1 MAACD
6 VEGGAGQQPGRIQ
19 NRQGRGIG
27 RHQERDLG
35 AYQAHRITA
44 PCRQPVDDAGVLLAR
59 TLGKDA
65 VHQLREDDLVEDDA
79 VLGSR

>member
-1 MAACD
+1 VAARD

-19 NRQGRGIG
+19 NRQGRGIR

-35 AYQAHRITA
+35 AHQAHRITA
-44 PCRQPVDDAGVLLAR
+44 SYRQPVDDAGVLPAR
-59 TLGKDA
+59 TFGKDA
-65 VHQLREDDLVEDDA
+65 VHQLREDDLVEDNA

>member
-19 NRQGRGIG
+19 HRQGRRIG

-44 PCRQPVDDAGVLLAR
+44 PYRQPVDDAGVLLAR

-65 VHQLREDDLVEDDA
+65 VDQLREDDLVEDDT

>member
-6 VEGGAGQQPGRIQ
+6 IEGGAGQQPGRIQ
-19 NRQGRGIG
+19 HRQGRGIG

-35 AYQAHRITA
+35 ANQAHRITA
-44 PCRQPVDDAGVLLAR
+44 PYRQPVDDACVLLAR

-65 VHQLREDDLVEDDA
+65 VDQLGEDDLVEDDA
-79 VLGSR
+79 VLRSR